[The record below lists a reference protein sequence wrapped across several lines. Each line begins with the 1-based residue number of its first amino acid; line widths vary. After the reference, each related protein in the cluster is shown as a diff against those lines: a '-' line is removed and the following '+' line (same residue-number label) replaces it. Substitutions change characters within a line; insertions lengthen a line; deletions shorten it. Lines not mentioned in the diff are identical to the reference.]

1 MEVKKFR
8 ESIHLSCKKG
18 AIDAIL
24 MLLCSGDFLL
34 WAQKSFG
41 ACKFQGKHTSL
52 AYKHKLR
59 IFYAQSSIFFQNP
72 ACKKSLRSE
81 PSVFG
86 TPLKIFR
93 FKIESWEEKY

>member
-1 MEVKKFR
+1 MGAKIIRGMQISR
-8 ESIHLSCKKG
+8 E
-18 AIDAIL
+18 
-24 MLLCSGDFLL
+24 
-34 WAQKSFG
+34 
-41 ACKFQGKHTSL
+41 

-93 FKIESWEEKY
+93 F

>member
-1 MEVKKFR
+1 VEVKKFR

-34 WAQKSFG
+34 WAQKLFG

-93 FKIESWEEKY
+93 F